1 VALKELVDAK
11 INHLPVPQDE
21 GEQPRRGN
29 VVNLMDALRKSLGSA
44 AAPVRTFYEEA
55 GGKRET
61 RTEEGN
67 WSRQISREVCSEAK
81 VGLAPHLIGTLAHM
95 PHTTQPHRD
104 VWGQAQ
110 QSGERSSKCLFE
122 NGRLFSSTDTSLSPS
137 LLTALIILGFGP
149 SPMAVKLLSQSGW
162 R

>member
-1 VALKELVDAK
+1 MALKELVDAK
-11 INHLPVPQDE
+11 INHLPMPQDE
-21 GEQPRRGN
+21 GEQPRQEPGQCRN
-29 VVNLMDALRKSLGSA
+29 SR
-44 AAPVRTFYEEA
+44 RTFYEEA

-67 WSRQISREVCSEAK
+67 WSRQISREACNEAK

-137 LLTALIILGFGP
+137 LLIALIILSFGP